1 MIKLAALSSIAIAAA
16 LSAAEASALNF
27 QQSRFSENDNGW

>member
-1 MIKLAALSSIAIAAA
+1 MIKLAALSSIAAA

-27 QQSRFSENDNGW
+27 QQSRFSENDSGW